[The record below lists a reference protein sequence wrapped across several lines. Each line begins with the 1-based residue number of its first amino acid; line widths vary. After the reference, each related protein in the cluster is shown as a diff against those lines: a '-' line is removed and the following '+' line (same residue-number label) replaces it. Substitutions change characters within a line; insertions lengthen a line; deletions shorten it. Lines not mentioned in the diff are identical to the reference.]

1 MKEKGVT
8 AAVGDLAYVGNGV
21 AIFGEFDGGVVDE
34 ERVGRL
40 AGEFGVDDFPRAAER
55 MGGRRCGGEK
65 GFDHSQARLVISR
78 AAVST
83 ELGEARSLT
92 PLAPSS
98 ANLRA
103 PGRTVPS
110 KEPTAVL

>member
-1 MKEKGVT
+1 VKEKGVT

-55 MGGRRCGGEK
+55 MGGRRRC
-65 GFDHSQARLVISR
+65 
-78 AAVST
+78 AAKAIYMLSFSN
-83 ELGEARSLT
+83 LSFSYLT
-92 PLAPSS
+92 YA
-98 ANLRA
+98 
-103 PGRTVPS
+103 
-110 KEPTAVL
+110 